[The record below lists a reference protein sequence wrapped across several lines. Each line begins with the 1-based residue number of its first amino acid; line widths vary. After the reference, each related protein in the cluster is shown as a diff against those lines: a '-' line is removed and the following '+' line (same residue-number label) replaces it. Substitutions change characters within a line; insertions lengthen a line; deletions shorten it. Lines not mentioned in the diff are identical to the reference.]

1 MPQVELLVG
10 VSGLDFAWKPGQI
23 VDMSD
28 EQAAAWADGV
38 RGRVVEPVP
47 PPAPATPPA
56 DTADSGVD
64 EPPVDET
71 PADPVPPPRS
81 GAGSGVE
88 AWRAYAAAHEVEV
101 PADAKREQI
110 WVILADAGVDI
121 GTGLDDQPPAGDE
134 PQQ

>member
-1 MPQVELLVG
+1 MPRVELLVG
-10 VSGLDFAWKPGQI
+10 VSGLDFSWKPGEV

-38 RGRVVEPVP
+38 RGRLVDAGPPPPPPAAPAAGRPGGDEEPGEPVP
-47 PPAPATPPA
+47 PPK
-56 DTADSGVD
+56 
-64 EPPVDET
+64 
-71 PADPVPPPRS
+71 S

-88 AWRAYAAAHEVEV
+88 AWRAYADAHEVDV

-110 WVILADAGVDI
+110 WAALADAGIPVD
-121 GTGLDDQPPAGDE
+121 PAD